1 MRSLLFV
8 PADSERKLAKAADA
22 GSDALI
28 VDLEDSV
35 IGERKPMARQLTA
48 EYLRGGHAAAEIWV
62 RVNDRRSGELL
73 RDLAAVVPARP
84 AGIVLP
90 KIEGPADIEAVDHY
104 LDALEAAHELAPGA
118 IELLVL
124 VTETPAA
131 VLRLPQLLE
140 LQCARLRGLT
150 WGAEDLSAA
159 LGAADPRGV
168 DGSWRSTYVHA
179 RTQCLLAAHAL
190 SLEAIDT
197 VFVDFRDSSALAAAC
212 AASRHDGFTGRLAI
226 HPDQVP
232 IINGA
237 YTPSEA
243 ERQLAQRVVDA
254 FAGGAGTVSIDGKM
268 YDLPHLRSAQ
278 RVLRQART

>member
-22 GSDALI
+22 RADALI

-35 IGERKPMARQLTA
+35 AGERKATARQLAA
-48 EYLRGGHAAAEIWV
+48 EYVKSAHGGPELWV
-62 RVNDRRSGELL
+62 RVNDLRSGQLL
-73 RDLAAVVPARP
+73 PDLTAVVPARP

-90 KIEGPADIEAVDHY
+90 KIEGPADIVAVAHY
-104 LDALEAAHELAPGA
+104 LDAIEAAHGLGA
-118 IELLVL
+118 GSTGMLVL

-131 VLRLPQLLE
+131 LLRLPQLLE
-140 LQCARLRGLT
+140 LECARLRALT

-159 LGAADPRGV
+159 LGAGDPRGA
-168 DGSWRSTYVHA
+168 GAWRSTYEFA
-179 RTQCLLAAHAL
+179 RIQCLLTAHAL

-197 VFVDFRDSSALAAAC
+197 VFVDFRNVDGLAADC
-212 AASRHDGFTGRLAI
+212 ASSRHDGFTGRLAI
-226 HPDQVP
+226 HPDQVAV
-232 IINGA
+232 INAA

-243 ERQLAQRVVDA
+243 ERQLAQRVIDA

-268 YDLPHLRSAQ
+268 FDLPHLKAAQ
-278 RVLRQART
+278 RLLRRARN